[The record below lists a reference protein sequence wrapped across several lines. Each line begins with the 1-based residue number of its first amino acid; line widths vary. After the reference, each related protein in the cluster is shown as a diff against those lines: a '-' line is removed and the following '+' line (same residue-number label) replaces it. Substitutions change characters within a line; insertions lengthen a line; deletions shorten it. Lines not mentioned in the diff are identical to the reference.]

1 MTFYEVLAQ
10 VMTLLQRHGRVSYR
24 ALKRQFDLDD
34 AYVED
39 LKAELVE
46 VHGLARD
53 QDGTM
58 LVWIGNATTAP
69 ELLPD
74 PLQALLLPF
83 RQPEPPLQ
91 TRTMPTTRPPA
102 SASEGGGAELRQ
114 LTVMFC
120 DLVDSTALSTQLDPE
135 ALREVILAYQGVC
148 TDIIQR
154 FEGHIAQYLGD
165 GLLVY
170 FGYPQAY
177 EDNARRAV
185 RSGLEIIEAM
195 RALNTR
201 LTQEK
206 GLRLAVRI
214 GIHTGLVVVGD
225 VGGGTRHERL
235 ALGETPNIAARLH
248 ALAAP
253 DTVVIIG
260 RPSAWCRDTLCVRS
274 WSSRL
279 CEASQHRSRSTGC
292 SRSVVPQVPSMW

>member
-10 VMTLLQRHGRVSYR
+10 VTALLQRHGRVSYR

-39 LKAELVE
+39 LKAQTIE

-53 QDGTM
+53 QDGAM
-58 LVWIGNATTAP
+58 LGCGLAIP
-69 ELLPD
+69 PR
-74 PLQALLLPF
+74 LQHYCQTSF
-83 RQPEPPLQ
+83 RHCYRHSSNQQSPLQ
-91 TRTMPTTRPPA
+91 TRTTPTTSIPA
-102 SASEGGGAELRQ
+102 SVSEGTGAKLRQ

-120 DLVDSTALSTQLDPE
+120 DLVDSTALSIQLDPE

-148 TDIIQR
+148 TDIIQH

-170 FGYPQAY
+170 FGYPQAH

-195 RALNTR
+195 QALNTR

-206 GLRLAVRI
+206 GLRLAVRV
-214 GIHTGLVVVGD
+214 GIHTGLVVVGE
-225 VGGGTRHERL
+225 VGRRRPAR
-235 ALGETPNIAARLH
+235 ALSPRGNPQYCRS
-248 ALAAP
+248 AP
-253 DTVVIIG
+253 
-260 RPSAWCRDTLCVRS
+260 
-274 WSSRL
+274 
-279 CEASQHRSRSTGC
+279 
-292 SRSVVPQVPSMW
+292 

>member
-10 VMTLLQRHGRVSYR
+10 VTTLLQRHGRVSYR

-53 QDGTM
+53 QDGAM
-58 LVWIGNATTAP
+58 LVWIGNTTTAP
-69 ELLPD
+69 ALLPD
-74 PLQALLLPF
+74 QLQALLPPF
-83 RQPEPPLQ
+83 QEPESSLQ
-91 TRTMPTTRPPA
+91 TRTTPTTSTPA
-102 SASEGGGAELRQ
+102 NASEGTGAELRQ

-135 ALREVILAYQGVC
+135 TLREVILAYQGVC

-170 FGYPQAY
+170 FGYPQAH

-195 RALNTR
+195 QALNTR

-206 GLRLAVRI
+206 GLRLAVRV
-214 GIHTGLVVVGD
+214 GIHTV
-225 VGGGTRHERL
+225 
-235 ALGETPNIAARLH
+235 
-248 ALAAP
+248 
-253 DTVVIIG
+253 
-260 RPSAWCRDTLCVRS
+260 W
-274 WSSRL
+274 
-279 CEASQHRSRSTGC
+279 
-292 SRSVVPQVPSMW
+292 

>member
-83 RQPEPPLQ
+83 HQPEPPLQ

-102 SASEGGGAELRQ
+102 STSEGVGAELRQ

-201 LTQEK
+201 LSPGKRPSSGGTH
-206 GLRLAVRI
+206 R
-214 GIHTGLVVVGD
+214 HTHGSGS
-225 VGGGTRHERL
+225 GGGRR
-235 ALGETPNIAARLH
+235 GRRPARTLSPRGNSQYCRS
-248 ALAAP
+248 AP
-253 DTVVIIG
+253 CSGGAGYG
-260 RPSAWCRDTLCVRS
+260 RD
-274 WSSRL
+274 
-279 CEASQHRSRSTGC
+279 Q
-292 SRSVVPQVPSMW
+292 